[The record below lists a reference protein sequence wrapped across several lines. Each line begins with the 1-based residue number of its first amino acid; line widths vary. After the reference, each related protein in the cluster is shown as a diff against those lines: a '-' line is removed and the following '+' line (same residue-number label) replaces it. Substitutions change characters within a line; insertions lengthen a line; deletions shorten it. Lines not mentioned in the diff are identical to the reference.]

1 MERLMLAREWG
12 WTFGWEDE
20 HNQGE
25 DIRGQ
30 GQCLLTHATAMIPK
44 AKRLGPSRFQSP
56 WRSIC
61 RAMESSM
68 APSRYS
74 TCGAAGHPS
83 GWVPSSPP
91 RATGPHTSLLDHW
104 LEPGHGDDSDPDRH
118 EGAQEVTELQHVVL
132 HDAEHHDAGL
142 VTSMVKLV

>member
-1 MERLMLAREWG
+1 MGKGEGSRGEMLAGEWG
-12 WTFGWEDE
+12 WTAGEDAE
-20 HNQGE
+20 HSQDG

-30 GQCLLTHATAMIPK
+30 GQHLLTQATAMIPK

-83 GWVPSSPP
+83 GWVPSMPAPCGPSPHLP
-91 RATGPHTSLLDHW
+91 A
-104 LEPGHGDDSDPDRH
+104 
-118 EGAQEVTELQHVVL
+118 
-132 HDAEHHDAGL
+132 
-142 VTSMVKLV
+142 